1 MSLSAAEIEAIELHL
16 PLVIEYPVPDE
27 RRRSPM
33 PEPPLRLAILD
44 AQRVAPRGAGMPRST
59 SPWLGVVV
67 TLGIVASTV
76 LYGLAAYGA
85 IALWR
90 ALP

>member
-1 MSLSAAEIEAIELHL
+1 MSLTDAQRDDVAAGR
-16 PLVIEYPVPDE
+16 LVTIAYPVPDE
-27 RRRSPM
+27 RRRSPL

-44 AQRVAPRGAGMPRST
+44 AQRVAPRGVGMPRRT

-76 LYGLAAYGA
+76 LYGLAVYGA
-85 IALWR
+85 LALWR
-90 ALP
+90 AL

>member
-1 MSLSAAEIEAIELHL
+1 MNSYHAQRDDVAAGRPVTI
-16 PLVIEYPVPDE
+16 VYPVPDE

-44 AQRVAPRGAGMPRST
+44 AQRVAPRGAGMPRGT
-59 SPWLGVVV
+59 GD
-67 TLGIVASTV
+67 GIAFVALVIAGTV

-85 IALWR
+85 LALWR